1 MKNAADMLKLTIQIQ
16 LLHEEIKNVKV
27 QHAEEKS
34 EIAKLQDQ
42 SFKTMRDA
50 FRTV

>member
-1 MKNAADMLKLTIQIQ
+1 MKKADNIKILTNQIQ
-16 LLHEEIKNVKV
+16 LLQEEIKNVKV

-34 EIAKLQDQ
+34 KFEKLQCQ